1 MFQINDT
8 VIYGTQG
15 ACKISEI
22 MQKKFAGKPMKYYVL
37 KPIYDE
43 NSTVY
48 IPVDNQGLVNKMRRL
63 LSAREIHE
71 IIQAMPD
78 EECVWIENE
87 HERKQ
92 AYKDIISRGDRLELV
107 KLIKTLYFHQQAQQ
121 AKGRKLHMAD
131 ERYFKEAEKLL
142 YSEFALV
149 LNIEPEQ
156 VVPFIAN
163 QIEVEGKPSV

>member
-48 IPVDNQGLVNKMRRL
+48 IPEDNQGLVNK
-63 LSAREIHE
+63 